1 MARRPSTSS
10 GGAAPR
16 PAPARAPWSAAAG
29 AALCLALLA
38 GCGGGGEAAAGYGG
52 SSGPATAAAPTDPI
66 DFGAVPDFA
75 LIDQEGRP
83 LTRQDLL
90 GRPWVLACIFTLC
103 TGPCPSITRELA
115 HVAHE
120 LEGTDARFVSLSVDP
135 ARDKPYML
143 KRYAEAFGADT
154 ARWSFATGEQ
164 AQIDALVRE
173 GFHLPLARLDTPD
186 PLTGTQLT
194 HDQRLTVIDA
204 EGKIRGWYDSQD
216 PEAVKLLIERV
227 RFLARPK
234 SP

>member
-1 MARRPSTSS
+1 MARPLSSRSTSS
-10 GGAAPR
+10 APR

-29 AALCLALLA
+29 AALCLALLF
-38 GCGGGGEAAAGYGG
+38 GCGKESAAGYGG
-52 SSGPATAAAPTDPI
+52 SSGPATAAAAEDPI

-75 LIDQEGRP
+75 LVDQEGRP

-120 LEGTDARFVSLSVDP
+120 LQGVDARFVSLSVDP

-143 KRYAEAFGADT
+143 KRYAEAFQADT
-154 ARWSFATGEQ
+154 SRWSFATGEQ
-164 AQIDALVRE
+164 AQIDSLVRE
-173 GFHLPLARLDTPD
+173 GFHLPLARLDAPD

-216 PEAVKLLIERV
+216 PEQVKLLIERV
-227 RFLARPK
+227 RFLAGK
-234 SP
+234 K